1 MSEIWKVISGYEG
14 RYEISSKGRV
24 RSVSFKQR
32 YLLRNGKE
40 AFRKTQPKIIAQQ
53 ITNSGYLLVHLHL
66 NNHRKARTVHTLVA
80 EAFLAGSGETVNHI
94 NGNKQDNRACN
105 LEWASY
111 SENHLHAVATG
122 LNKQAVRV
130 QHPITGAIYSSITQ
144 AAKACRVCHRKAATW
159 KRI

>member
-1 MSEIWKVISGYEG
+1 M
-14 RYEISSKGRV
+14 
-24 RSVSFKQR
+24 
-32 YLLRNGKE
+32 
-40 AFRKTQPKIIAQQ
+40 
-53 ITNSGYLLVHLHL
+53 

>member
-1 MSEIWKVISGYEG
+1 MSEIWKPISGYEE
-14 RYEISSKGRV
+14 RYEISNKGRV

-40 AFRKTQPKIIAQQ
+40 AFRQTLPKIIAQQ
-53 ITNSGYLLVHLHL
+53 ITNSGYMLVHLHL

-80 EAFLAGSGETVNHI
+80 EAFLTGSGETVNHI
-94 NGNKQDNRACN
+94 NGDKQDNSACN

-122 LNKQAVRV
+122 LNTQAVRV
-130 QHPITGAIYSSITQ
+130 QHPITGAIYPSIAQ
-144 AAKACRVCHRKAATW
+144 AARACCVCHKKVTTW
-159 KRI
+159 KRV